1 MQRQTLAASL
11 VNAGRCQA
19 PENLAGAE
27 MTFSHKL
34 PPDLEAIIADA
45 DSPKLAPGDNK
56 RTNTTSDQTQS
67 KPEPSAKTKPVKE
80 WWRPKLINVKGLCDM
95 RFDPLKYVV
104 PGLIPEGVTLLASRP
119 KLGKSWLLLQITTA
133 VANGTVTLAT
143 GDDKPPVGDVL
154 YLALEDNPRRLQRRL
169 TKYFGGISDTWP
181 ERLVVATEWRRLDQG
196 GLDGIREWCRS
207 VPNPVLVAID
217 TLKKVRPPKRN
228 GQSDYDADYEACEG
242 LQKLAGE
249 FGLSII
255 VAHHDRKMGAD
266 DVFDTVSGTLGL
278 TGGVDAIALLKRNA
292 GAVTLHIQGRDMED
306 EVEKIVRFDRET
318 CRWAVVGE
326 ASEVQ
331 DSSERDRVLT
341 ALRAAPEGLSP
352 SEIWAAAR
360 FPSRNATDKALSRL
374 ADEGVIE
381 RVRRGIYGIPRTG
394 EKSAADRSDC
404 QIGTKRP
411 ETSTVKGSDKQ

>member
-1 MQRQTLAASL
+1 
-11 VNAGRCQA
+11 
-19 PENLAGAE
+19 
-27 MTFSHKL
+27 MTFSHTL
-34 PPDLEAIIADA
+34 PPKLETILAHNRRTADQA
-45 DSPKLAPGDNK
+45 
-56 RTNTTSDQTQS
+56 QS
-67 KPEPSAKTKPVKE
+67 KPAPSAKPKPVSD
-80 WWRPKLINVKGLCDM
+80 WWRPKLINIKGLCEM
-95 RFDPLKYVV
+95 RFNPLKYAV

-133 VANGTVTLAT
+133 VANGAITLIV
-143 GDDKPPVGDVL
+143 DDNQRPVGDVL

-169 TKYFGGISDTWP
+169 TKYFGSISSNWP
-181 ERLVVATEWRRLDQG
+181 ARLVVATEWRRLDQG
-196 GLDGIREWCRS
+196 GLDGIRAWCKS
-207 VPNPVLVAID
+207 VPNPILVAID

-249 FGLSII
+249 LGISII

-318 CRWAVVGE
+318 CRWAIVGE

-331 DSSERDRVLT
+331 DSSERDRVVVN
-341 ALRAAPEGLSP
+341 
-352 SEIWAAAR
+352 
-360 FPSRNATDKALSRL
+360 RNL
-374 ADEGVIE
+374 G
-381 RVRRGIYGIPRTG
+381 RR
-394 EKSAADRSDC
+394 
-404 QIGTKRP
+404 
-411 ETSTVKGSDKQ
+411 